1 MRMRDGLVSSR
12 DAHDIL
18 KLRHIT
24 PDDLHLIAE
33 VGERGSAGIDIHT
46 HHVFTAR
53 HQPPNG
59 PRTNKARPPKYQYGH
74 GAFLLLQSAATR
86 LRCRAPD
93 SNRLARCWR
102 V

>member
-1 MRMRDGLVSSR
+1 MGLVFTTPEEIGQIENAGWPGLER

-24 PDDLHLIAE
+24 PNDLHLLAQ

-59 PRTNKARPPKYQYGH
+59 PRTNKARPP
-74 GAFLLLQSAATR
+74 STSMDMVPSS
-86 LRCRAPD
+86 C
-93 SNRLARCWR
+93 SR